1 MKNKKYIL
9 ILSILLSFL
18 LIGCGNTVVKDALKQ
33 SKEAMQSKNYDK
45 ALASIEI
52 VLDNDSQNSE
62 ALIIKSIITDYL
74 NAKEALEENKSEKAR
89 DILQKINSQYEDYPI
104 KDDVNTLKETVNN
117 KIQNNEKINSN
128 IEKLNNLVNSQ
139 KYNDAKKLAETIKS
153 ESLTNEQ
160 KKKIDSL
167 YSEINLALKQI
178 NEKNL
183 KKETENENNN
193 NNKETDKKSNLPLSP
208 SSAYKEVLKYKKSDE
223 TIGGLVGDGMLT
235 KGHDVGEW
243 VPQDEFYDNFYTVV
257 VSDSQRSETGYYIN
271 KDNGN
276 IYDRNGK
283 KLN

>member
-1 MKNKKYIL
+1 MKNKKYIF
-9 ILSILLSFL
+9 ILSILLCFL

-52 VLDNDSQNSE
+52 VLDDDSQNSE
-62 ALIIKSIITDYL
+62 ALIMKSIIIDYL
-74 NAKEALEENKSEKAR
+74 NAKEALDENKLEKAR
-89 DILQKINSQYEDYPI
+89 DILQKINSQYEDYSI
-104 KDDVNTLKETVNN
+104 KDDVNKLKETINN

-128 IEKLNNLVNSQ
+128 IEKLSNLVNSQ
-139 KYNDAKKLAETIKS
+139 KYNDAKKLAETLKS
-153 ESLTNEQ
+153 ESLTDEQ

-167 YSEINLALKQI
+167 YSKINLALKQI

-183 KKETENENNN
+183 QKENENKKN
-193 NNKETDKKSNLPLSP
+193 NNKEANKKSNLPLSP
-208 SSAYKEVLKYKKSDE
+208 SLAYKEVLKYKKSDE

-235 KGHDVGEW
+235 KGHDIGEW
-243 VPQDEFYDNFYTVV
+243 VPQDEWYDDFYTVV
-257 VSDSQRSETGYYIN
+257 VSDSQRSDAGYYIN

>member
-1 MKNKKYIL
+1 MKNKKYIF
-9 ILSILLSFL
+9 ILSILLCFL

-62 ALIIKSIITDYL
+62 ALIMKSIITDYL
-74 NAKEALEENKSEKAR
+74 NAKEALDENKPEKAR
-89 DILQKINSQYEDYPI
+89 DILQEINSQYEDYSI
-104 KDDVNTLKETVNN
+104 KDDVNKLKETINN

-128 IEKLNNLVNSQ
+128 IEKLSNLVNSQ
-139 KYNDAKKLAETIKS
+139 KYNDAKKLAETLKS
-153 ESLTNEQ
+153 ESLTDEQ

-167 YSEINLALKQI
+167 YSKINLALKQI

-183 KKETENENNN
+183 QKEKENEKN
-193 NNKETDKKSNLPLSP
+193 NNKETNKKSNLPLSP

-235 KGHDVGEW
+235 KGHDIGEW
-243 VPQDEFYDNFYTVV
+243 VPQDEWYDDFYTVV
-257 VSDSQRSETGYYIN
+257 VSDSQRSEAGYYIN